1 MTTGRIS
8 RLFGTPTSPVS
19 VPLYLGETPKQKHLR
34 DPETPKLTP
43 IVRLGMQIAFGRV
56 RRKTAPTRELRKS
69 YRFYSRTYAMRNKL
83 RDYEL
88 HGNF

>member
-43 IVRLGMQIAFGRV
+43 IVRLGMQIAC
-56 RRKTAPTRELRKS
+56 RKTAPTRELRKS